1 MLRLNRRQMVF
12 SCPVMTG
19 CGRAFLA
26 AGFLLLT
33 SACLSSG
40 YRDGVIYQVKV
51 ENGDTLAG
59 LAAKFD
65 TSWQRIA
72 RMNGLNGKNPLRV
85 GQVLRI
91 ASGPAAEG
99 LQVGSLDE
107 QVAPGGRRRASGRV
121 VAKGRGQVPVREEK
135 PIEEPAGEVG
145 AEDDKIWQEE
155 DLNAPRRTPGAMDEG
170 ESGSSRRSSV
180 RGNLMGAPAGNFVI
194 QWPSRGDVSSVWGP
208 RWGRFHNGIDIRAP
222 KGTPISAAAEG
233 RVIFVGRLNG
243 YGKTVIIDHGQY
255 RSLYGHCGKI
265 VAKQGS
271 WVRAGALIAH
281 VGISGNARGA
291 HLHFE
296 LRTRRDQPVDPIP
309 FMEAKLLSSN
319 SKKTKRRSSRVTGV
333 RTAATH

>member
-1 MLRLNRRQMVF
+1 
-12 SCPVMTG
+12 
-19 CGRAFLA
+19 
-26 AGFLLLT
+26 
-33 SACLSSG
+33 
-40 YRDGVIYQVKV
+40 VIYQVKV
-51 ENGDTLAG
+51 ENGDTLAS
-59 LAAKFD
+59 LAGRFD

-91 ASGPAAEG
+91 AAGPGGEG
-99 LQVGSLDE
+99 FQVGSLDE
-107 QVAPGGRRRASGRV
+107 QVSPGGGRRSPGRV
-121 VAKGRGQVPVREEK
+121 VSKGRGQVPVRDER
-135 PIEEPAGEVG
+135 PIEEPAGNPSS
-145 AEDDKIWQEE
+145 EDDKVWQEE
-155 DLNAPRRTPGAMDEG
+155 DLNAPRKTPGARDDDDVRP
-170 ESGSSRRSSV
+170 SRSSSI
-180 RGNLMGAPAGNFVI
+180 RGNLMGDPAENFVI
-194 QWPSRGDVSSVWGP
+194 RWPARGEVSSVWGP

-222 KGTPISAAAEG
+222 KGSPISSAAEG

-243 YGKTVIIDHGQY
+243 YGKTVIVDHGQY

-319 SKKTKRRSSRVTGV
+319 SRKVKRKSSTRSSGV
-333 RTAATH
+333 RTAASH